1 MGQVMEVLEG
11 VATFSVPNG
20 DPIVPNLE
28 HFFKSLI
35 ELHHKLVKLGFCYSQ
50 AKVSIVEQSK
60 EGYDQ

>member
-20 DPIVPNLE
+20 EPIVPNLE

-35 ELHHKLVKLGFCYSQ
+35 ELYHKLVELGFCYYQ
-50 AKVSIVEQSK
+50 GKVSIVEHSK
-60 EGYDQ
+60 ECDDE